1 VAIWWDLRARR
12 VPNII
17 NTLIALSGFT
27 AQICLSQAPG
37 LSWGLMGCLAA
48 AATLIIPFHL
58 RIYRGGD
65 VKLMIAVGAWLGPF
79 AVAWAVLMGVVLGG
93 LVAAGMLALRP
104 KLRAMMRDDQAQRE
118 NRPMSAH
125 VPMALAFGAATF
137 AELWLPAPW
146 HP

>member
-1 VAIWWDLRARR
+1 MAIWWDLRARR

-17 NTLIALSGFT
+17 NALIALSGLT

-37 LSWGLMGCLAA
+37 LSWGLMGGLTAAVMLA
-48 AATLIIPFHL
+48 IPFQ
-58 RIYRGGD
+58 RRVYRGGD

-79 AVAWAVLMGVVLGG
+79 AVAWAVLLGAALGG
-93 LVAAGMLALRP
+93 LVAVGMLAFRPRLRSMVRDETLPKEIRP
-104 KLRAMMRDDQAQRE
+104 K
-118 NRPMSAH
+118 SAH

-137 AELWLPAPW
+137 VALWLPAPW